1 MIDIKG
7 LEFPEGVSFGLPESD
22 YVRRG
27 DAENAIR
34 KACIMGHIPFSSA
47 TPEGQRALE
56 AIRAVQHV
64 EAADVA
70 PVVHARWIRRTGTND
85 FECSAC
91 GESAGMPDG
100 TVTPLQNG
108 LRYCFGCG
116 AKMDEE
122 G

>member
-22 YVRRG
+22 YVRRV
-27 DAENAIR
+27 DVENAIR

-56 AIRAVQHV
+56 AIRAVRHV

-70 PVVHARWIRRTGTND
+70 PVVHGRWRWVGSDRWNECY
-85 FECSAC
+85 ECSEC
-91 GESAGMPDG
+91 GKMSYNDSRFCPHCG
-100 TVTPLQNG
+100 T
-108 LRYCFGCG
+108 
-116 AKMDEE
+116 KMDGE